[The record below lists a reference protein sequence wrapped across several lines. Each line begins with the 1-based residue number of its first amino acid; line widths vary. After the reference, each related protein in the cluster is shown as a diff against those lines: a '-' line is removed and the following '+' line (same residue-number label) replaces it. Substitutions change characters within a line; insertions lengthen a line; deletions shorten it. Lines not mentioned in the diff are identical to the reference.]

1 MNNTNKSIDDAE
13 LYIMENIK
21 YLKEIDK
28 DKYFNVIKSGG
39 IRLDDHLSEAQA
51 LNCFAEM
58 MEIRLKRDTEEKTQ
72 LIQDLLSYINEH
84 NLGVKKD
91 ELLNEILEKDKELY
105 NQIYFLRLK
114 IYESSLILSKLMSI
128 SPKLERSIKGKT
140 EKKKKEEQ
148 IVAEEWAKDI
158 WEKDPTITQ
167 EDMAYQLKE
176 KLDLEKTIQT
186 IVRWIRPFQPKK

>member
-1 MNNTNKSIDDAE
+1 
-13 LYIMENIK
+13 
-21 YLKEIDK
+21 
-28 DKYFNVIKSGG
+28 
-39 IRLDDHLSEAQA
+39 LDDHLSEAQA

-186 IVRWIRPFQPKK
+186 IKRWIKPHQPPK

>member
-1 MNNTNKSIDDAE
+1 
-13 LYIMENIK
+13 
-21 YLKEIDK
+21 
-28 DKYFNVIKSGG
+28 
-39 IRLDDHLSEAQA
+39 
-51 LNCFAEM
+51 
-58 MEIRLKRDTEEKTQ
+58 
-72 LIQDLLSYINEH
+72 
-84 NLGVKKD
+84 
-91 ELLNEILEKDKELY
+91 
-105 NQIYFLRLK
+105 LRLK

>member
-1 MNNTNKSIDDAE
+1 
-13 LYIMENIK
+13 
-21 YLKEIDK
+21 
-28 DKYFNVIKSGG
+28 
-39 IRLDDHLSEAQA
+39 
-51 LNCFAEM
+51 M

-148 IVAEEWAKDI
+148 ITAEEWAKDI
-158 WEKDPTITQ
+158 WEKHPTITQ
-167 EDMAYQLKE
+167 EDMAYQIKD
-176 KLDLEKTIQT
+176 KLDLTQTIQT
-186 IVRWIRPFQPKK
+186 IKRWIKPHQPPK